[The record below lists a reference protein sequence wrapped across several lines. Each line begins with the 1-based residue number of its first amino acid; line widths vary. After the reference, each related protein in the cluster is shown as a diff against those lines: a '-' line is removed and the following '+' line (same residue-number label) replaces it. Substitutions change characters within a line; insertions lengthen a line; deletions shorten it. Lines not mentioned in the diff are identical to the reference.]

1 MRPSKA
7 SMLNSRIQCYYNW
20 ERSIVIYK
28 VVLCVAGWLSLY
40 LPPLPLFLLIPFAQG
55 SCWLLVPVRHGLMY
69 LVAEKFFWCLPY
81 LL

>member
-1 MRPSKA
+1 MGD
-7 SMLNSRIQCYYNW
+7 
-20 ERSIVIYK
+20 RSIVIKYC
-28 VVLCVAGWLSLY
+28 LLGGGGGCFFFFY